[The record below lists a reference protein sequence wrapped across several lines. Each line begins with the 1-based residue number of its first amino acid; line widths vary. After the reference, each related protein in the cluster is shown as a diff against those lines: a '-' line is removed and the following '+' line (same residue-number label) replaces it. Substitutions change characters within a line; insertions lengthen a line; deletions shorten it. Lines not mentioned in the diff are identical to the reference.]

1 MTNDQLKSL
10 IQDSGLRISEDRIPL
25 LEQFVDFFVEK
36 NKTINL
42 TKINSR
48 NEFLIK
54 HILDSL
60 LIDKYIEINPG
71 ARVADLGTG
80 GGLPGI
86 PLAILNPKTVF
97 TLIDSVQKKIKCVEE
112 FISQLELNNIN
123 CLSDRLEAIGQD
135 KKYREQFDLVI
146 ARAIAPLPVLL
157 ELALPLVKKGG
168 LFIAMKGP
176 GYKEEINEAANA
188 LKQLRI
194 GLPKVEKYE
203 LPEGIGTHYL
213 LMFRK
218 NKPTPSIYPRR
229 TGIPNKNPL

>member
-194 GLPKVEKYE
+194 GLSKVEKYE
-203 LPEGIGTHYL
+203 LPEGMGTHYL
-213 LMFRK
+213 LIFRK
-218 NKPTPSIYPRR
+218 NEPTPSIYPRR